1 VTVSAAGDG
10 KRNGKIAGLWRCTV
24 PPGRLVRCFAGAG
37 KRRKRKVK
45 GEKRKERERKKGN
58 GKKEKID
65 HLTF

>member
-24 PPGRLVRCFAGAG
+24 PPGLVRCFAGAG